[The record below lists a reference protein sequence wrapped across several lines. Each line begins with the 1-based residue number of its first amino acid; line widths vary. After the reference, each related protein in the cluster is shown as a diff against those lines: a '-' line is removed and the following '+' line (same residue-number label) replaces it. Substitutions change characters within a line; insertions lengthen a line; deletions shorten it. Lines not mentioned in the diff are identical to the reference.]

1 MMDANQTAEAHCI
14 CGKVKLQ
21 FLRPLPVLH
30 VHCCCGD
37 CRQGRE
43 WVASEGG
50 PSMKQAVTLI
60 YYFENDLAPLDSEA
74 LSSLFSVKLREAGR
88 TTRLIT
94 KCCHSILAIDH
105 PYYEE
110 NVACVHSDA
119 CELVAPHI
127 DPLSRI
133 FTDGW
138 DAAYDGEMPSTTASL
153 EDSKAMWEKFAGI
166 VKRPVREAKGIK
178 LQDILAQLP
187 PPTILGL
194 AEKTR
199 LLPPAGSIDSGAG
212 IIE

>member
-1 MMDANQTAEAHCI
+1 
-14 CGKVKLQ
+14 
-21 FLRPLPVLH
+21 
-30 VHCCCGD
+30 
-37 CRQGRE
+37 
-43 WVASEGG
+43 
-50 PSMKQAVTLI
+50 MKQAVTLV

-74 LSSLFSVKLREAGR
+74 LSSLFSVKLRETGR

-110 NVACVHSDA
+110 NVACVHADA

-133 FTDGW
+133 FTNGW
-138 DAAYDGEMPSTTASL
+138 DEAYDGEMPSTTASL
-153 EDSKAMWEKFAGI
+153 EDSEAMWEKFAGI

-194 AEKTR
+194 AEKICLR
-199 LLPPAGSIDSGAG
+199 PPAGSRD
-212 IIE
+212 